1 MIKSVNIKIVFK
13 NFFVEVLINNEE
25 VFLIFSKE
33 VINDCMI
40 I

>member
-1 MIKSVNIKIVFK
+1 MIKSVNIKIVVK

-40 I
+40 N

>member
-1 MIKSVNIKIVFK
+1 MIKSINIKIVVK
-13 NFFVEVLINNEE
+13 NFFVEILINNEE